1 MCSFDTLHNAIQARI
16 DMADKLH
23 GGDPLLQWEI
33 ITERFSADIPHT
45 IRFILTEMSDTEL
58 YWLSEVFDELLLNT
72 KSRELLDALKTRT
85 ASVQDSESRKEIAD
99 ELDEAI
105 GVVGMF

>member
-1 MCSFDTLHNAIQARI
+1 MSSFDMLHGAIQARV

-33 ITERFSADIPHT
+33 ITEQFSADVSLT
-45 IRFILTEMSDTEL
+45 TRFVLTEMSDMEL
-58 YWLSEVFDELLLNT
+58 YWLSEVFDKLLLNT
-72 KSRELLDALKTRT
+72 KSQELLDALKART

-105 GVVGMF
+105 GVAGMF